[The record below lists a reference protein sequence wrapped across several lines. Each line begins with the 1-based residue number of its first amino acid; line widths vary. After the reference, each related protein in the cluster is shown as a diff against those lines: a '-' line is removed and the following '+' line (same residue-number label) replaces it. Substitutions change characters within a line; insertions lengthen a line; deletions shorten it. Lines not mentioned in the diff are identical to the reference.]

1 MHVPGTWIRTK
12 YVHMVDRYFKIWY
25 VLQCT
30 KQFEEQLKK
39 EREDKQSSLSRLT
52 SLGEVHQK
60 QVDDLMKGLDEQ
72 HKLVKFPNSSSC
84 QHMIVVQN
92 H

>member
-1 MHVPGTWIRTK
+1 M
-12 YVHMVDRYFKIWY
+12 
-25 VLQCT
+25 
-30 KQFEEQLKK
+30 KK

-72 HKLVKFPNSSSC
+72 HKLVKIPSRNWSMA
-84 QHMIVVQN
+84 QVVSI
-92 H
+92 

>member
-1 MHVPGTWIRTK
+1 M
-12 YVHMVDRYFKIWY
+12 
-25 VLQCT
+25 
-30 KQFEEQLKK
+30 KK

-72 HKLVKFPNSSSC
+72 HKLVKFLSRNWSMAQVVSHC
-84 QHMIVVQN
+84 FVLCHMLFAPLQLFF
-92 H
+92 

>member
-1 MHVPGTWIRTK
+1 M
-12 YVHMVDRYFKIWY
+12 
-25 VLQCT
+25 
-30 KQFEEQLKK
+30 KK

-72 HKLVKFPNSSSC
+72 HKLVKFLSRNWSMA
-84 QHMIVVQN
+84 QVVSI
-92 H
+92 